1 MTQIWAH
8 RGASGYCPENTIE
21 AFEKAIEMNSDGIE
35 LDVQLTKDG
44 QIVVCHD
51 ELIDRV
57 SNHKGFL
64 KDFTYEELA
73 SFNFNNK
80 MDEKYPFCKIPLLS
94 QVLEMIKP
102 TKLVLNIELKT
113 SVFHYEGIEQ
123 KVVDMVKE
131 YGLEDRIIYSSFN
144 HQSIVNLLNINPQA
158 NCGFL
163 HSDGI
168 IDICEMKYSKDQ
180 YAITSDY
187 SRELVRKREVFVAV
201 TGTRKAIHSVMVT
214 AEGVVHNAE
223 WGEIQAEVT
232 MDDLYE

>member
-94 QVLEMIKP
+94 EVLEMIKP

-113 SVFHYEGIEQ
+113 SPLEKRIDAINKLCADNYKVGILIAPVIMVDNYKKLYEELFITLKEKLSNKVKKEVFFEVIFMTYSY
-123 KVVDMVKE
+123 VSDMINKE
-131 YGLEDRIIYSSFN
+131 AFPKLDSLYNKDIQN
-144 HQSIVNLLNINPQA
+144 
-158 NCGFL
+158 
-163 HSDGI
+163 
-168 IDICEMKYSKDQ
+168 ICEEQ
-180 YAITSDY
+180 
-187 SRELVRKREVFVAV
+187 
-201 TGTRKAIHSVMVT
+201 
-214 AEGVVHNAE
+214 
-223 WGEIQAEVT
+223 
-232 MDDLYE
+232 